1 MEKDYKRMFELLDK
15 YIKENVLDVDKTILN
30 AIAERKAGKKFSFK
44 EHIQGMILAMLSGQ
58 GGWKRVYVHKQDVD
72 NLFFHY
78 DKDKIRDCN
87 PQYFINRIYQYKIGS
102 RSTKKQMQALKH
114 NILVL
119 EKLEKE
125 YESLD
130 NFITHDEA
138 ITIVKMLADT
148 NSEYKLVQLAE
159 PLVCEYLRNVGID
172 VIKPDIHIKT
182 ILSPER
188 LNLISSQSNYKII
201 EICNLLSIE
210 IDYAPSKIDYLLW
223 NYSADGYGEICT
235 TKNPKCSQ
243 CVIKEFCNYPQ
254 KNIIPSIKKDKGNN
268 KPLKKTNISNNED
281 YITSLRNKYT
291 EYLFEKLKGKKE
303 RTIKTYVGDSF
314 YVYKHQNEFNSNF
327 FEILSNKQN
336 IGNFEKELFEQQV
349 SRHIELPSNST
360 KAYMNGL
367 YRLYDFLNINE

>member
-130 NFITHDEA
+130 NFI
-138 ITIVKMLADT
+138 IR
-148 NSEYKLVQLAE
+148 
-159 PLVCEYLRNVGID
+159 LR
-172 VIKPDIHIKT
+172 
-182 ILSPER
+182 
-188 LNLISSQSNYKII
+188 
-201 EICNLLSIE
+201 
-210 IDYAPSKIDYLLW
+210 
-223 NYSADGYGEICT
+223 
-235 TKNPKCSQ
+235 
-243 CVIKEFCNYPQ
+243 
-254 KNIIPSIKKDKGNN
+254 
-268 KPLKKTNISNNED
+268 
-281 YITSLRNKYT
+281 RN
-291 EYLFEKLKGKKE
+291 
-303 RTIKTYVGDSF
+303 
-314 YVYKHQNEFNSNF
+314 
-327 FEILSNKQN
+327 
-336 IGNFEKELFEQQV
+336 
-349 SRHIELPSNST
+349 
-360 KAYMNGL
+360 
-367 YRLYDFLNINE
+367 